1 VEGKEKMKTRT
12 TGKYRILFTVFMVL
26 VFLFPSL
33 GISGSKV
40 YAQAIPTDTLTL
52 EPQPTEGPTLEPTD
66 TGTATVVPT
75 DTETATLVPTDTETS
90 TLVPTDTE
98 TAPLVPTGTETAMV
112 VPTDTE
118 TSTLVPT
125 VTETSTLVS
134 TVTETSTLVST
145 ETAVPAFSWELT
157 LDYSNSSDANGSKAA
172 AASQKLNK
180 LAVTSKSE
188 NLGNGNY
195 QLMLS
200 GGGDVELIRL
210 VIYEILLPDFNFLD
224 GSAIISIQTT
234 TTSGSPITVNL
245 ESQPGTGYTWGL
257 NAPKTSTFTMQGT
270 PTTTNRFDGPDTTAL
285 ETMALQPS
293 VTGPSTLELVYQRPF
308 EKSEAVTRHL
318 TITLPGSVS
327 SIDLSD
333 PNPPVEAS
341 TNSTVGEFSAQ
352 NNLVQPET
360 STAGLPQS
368 FDWRATNKVS
378 DIRDQ
383 GSCGSCWAF
392 GLTSVMESALRIDQN
407 ITADLSEQFLV
418 SCNIPAKNT
427 QCGQNKYNCE
437 YGGCEDAQQYD
448 VNTSGLNQSV
458 AGAVLESQFPYTASD
473 SACPANLTH
482 AYQAAS
488 WNYVGGIWSPTV
500 DQIKNAIYT
509 YGPVTSRV
517 CVGSAFDDYTGGEF
531 TTDEGTC
538 ENHTIVLVG
547 WDDNG
552 WILRNSWGTGWGESG
567 YMHIGWNVSGVGNGV
582 TYVTMPVIPGTPTSL
597 SPSGT
602 TYVFKPTYQWNPVT
616 SATGYVLKVTDTDT
630 NVVVVNA
637 TVSSSACNGTV
648 CSNTPSTGLADGNYQ
663 FVVAAKNSN
672 GQSGFSDPMTF
683 YEAYHTPPLSV
694 PTLLAPSG
702 TIYVLKPTYQWNP
715 SGGSAA
721 TGYVLKVTNTDTNV
735 DVVTVN
741 VPTSACKNGVCS
753 NTPSIGLTDGN
764 YQFEVAA
771 KNSFGQS
778 DFSIPVTF
786 SDAYHTH
793 PFTPTLLAPSGQIYV
808 LKPTYQWDVAGGS
821 AATGYVLKVTNT
833 DTNVDVVNVNV
844 STGACKNGVC
854 SNTPSIGLADGNYQ
868 FEVAAKNSFGQSDF
882 STPVTFNDAYHTQ
895 PFTPTLLAPS
905 GQIYVLKPT
914 YQWNVAGGSV
924 PTGYVLKV
932 TNTDTNVVVVNAT
945 VSSSACK
952 NGVCSSTPSIGLAD
966 GNYQFE
972 VAAKNSFG
980 QSAFSTPV
988 TFTDAYHTPPAAPTL
1003 LSPSGT
1009 INLDEPTYQWNP
1021 SGGSAPTG
1029 YVLKVTNTDTN
1040 VIFVNN
1046 VSVSTSACKNGVCSY
1061 TPAVSLTNG
1070 NYKLEVA
1077 GKNTFGQGA
1086 FSTPMT
1092 FTVFGFNS
1100 QFNGNARDWVPQA
1113 GGSWKTTS
1121 SYYYTNGY
1129 SGGGWSTSLF
1139 NATYTDFDYAA
1150 RLKRVGGVYYDST
1163 DSSYWAP
1170 ANTLFVRT
1178 SGNAGYEFDYYD
1190 FGSVNYSSY
1199 SIWKNYSD
1207 GSWVNVTDASTTA
1220 VVNNNWNTLRVT
1232 ASGDTLNFYIND
1244 QLVYTYTDSDF
1255 GSGAIGVGMSKITTA
1270 STTFE
1275 VDWATLG
1282 YYGSGSVALPQT
1294 IGAEQQ
1300 ALNAAG
1306 MNIPADQITR
1316 GKMKYIQ
1323 SQ

>member
-1 VEGKEKMKTRT
+1 VT
-12 TGKYRILFTVFMVL
+12 
-26 VFLFPSL
+26 VFLFTGLS
-33 GISGSKV
+33 ISGSKV
-40 YAQAIPTDTLTL
+40 YAQEIQTDTPTL
-52 EPQPTEGPTLEPTD
+52 ESQPTEEPTLEPTE
-66 TGTATVVPT
+66 TGTTTVVPT
-75 DTETATLVPTDTETS
+75 DIETATLVPTDTKTS
-90 TLVPTDTE
+90 MLEPTE
-98 TAPLVPTGTETAMV
+98 TETTTLEPTLTETTTLE
-112 VPTDTE
+112 PTETE
-118 TSTLVPT
+118 TSTLEPT
-125 VTETSTLVS
+125 ETETSTPELA
-134 TVTETSTLVST
+134 
-145 ETAVPAFSWELT
+145 ETAMPAFSWELT
-157 LDYSNSSDANGSKAA
+157 LDYSNSSDANDSKAA

-180 LAVTSKSE
+180 LAVNSKSE

-285 ETMALQPS
+285 ETMTLQPS
-293 VTGPSTLELVYQRPF
+293 VTGPSTLELIYQRPF

-318 TITLPGSVS
+318 TITLPDSVS

-341 TNSTVGEFSAQ
+341 TNSMVGEFSAQ

-378 DIRDQ
+378 DIRDL

-392 GLTSVMESALRIDQN
+392 GLTAVMESALRIDQN

-418 SCNIPAKNT
+418 SCNDPAKNT

-448 VNTSGLNQSV
+448 VNTNGLNQSA

-488 WNYVGGIWSPTV
+488 WNYVGGVWSPTV
-500 DQIKNAIYT
+500 DQIKNVIYT
-509 YGPVTSRV
+509 NGPVTSRV

-597 SPSGT
+597 SPSGAI
-602 TYVFKPTYQWNPVT
+602 YIQKPTYQWSPVSNT
-616 SATGYVLKVTDTDT
+616 TNYVLKVTNTDT
-630 NVVVVNA
+630 NAVVVNT
-637 TVSSSACNGTV
+637 TVGTSACKGSV
-648 CSNTPSTGLADGNYQ
+648 CSNTPSVALANGNYKLE
-663 FVVAAKNSN
+663 VAAKNSV
-672 GQSGFSDPMTF
+672 GQSDFSDPLLF
-683 YEAYHTPPLSV
+683 SEGFNSAPFA
-694 PTLLAPSG
+694 PTLLGPSG

-715 SGGSAA
+715 SGGSTP

-735 DVVTVN
+735 VAVN
-741 VPTSACKNGVCS
+741 VNVSTSACKNGVCS
-753 NTPSIGLTDGN
+753 NTPST
-764 YQFEVAA
+764 
-771 KNSFGQS
+771 
-778 DFSIPVTF
+778 
-786 SDAYHTH
+786 
-793 PFTPTLLAPSGQIYV
+793 
-808 LKPTYQWDVAGGS
+808 
-821 AATGYVLKVTNT
+821 
-833 DTNVDVVNVNV
+833 
-844 STGACKNGVC
+844 
-854 SNTPSIGLADGNYQ
+854 GLADGNYK

-882 STPVTFNDAYHTQ
+882 STPVTFTDAYNTP
-895 PFTPTLLAPS
+895 PFVPTLLS
-905 GQIYVLKPT
+905 
-914 YQWNVAGGSV
+914 
-924 PTGYVLKV
+924 
-932 TNTDTNVVVVNAT
+932 
-945 VSSSACK
+945 
-952 NGVCSSTPSIGLAD
+952 
-966 GNYQFE
+966 
-972 VAAKNSFG
+972 
-980 QSAFSTPV
+980 
-988 TFTDAYHTPPAAPTL
+988 
-1003 LSPSGT
+1003 SPSGT
-1009 INLDEPTYQWNP
+1009 IYVFKPTYQWNP

-1040 VIFVNN
+1040 VVFVNN
-1046 VSVSTSACKNGVCSY
+1046 VSVSTSACKNGVCSN
-1061 TPAVSLTNG
+1061 TPAISLTNG

-1100 QFNGNARDWVPQA
+1100 QFNGNARGWVPQA

-1282 YYGSGSVALPQT
+1282 HYGSGSVALPQT